1 MIYLNGCTYYP
12 NNLIRT
18 EADLIKIMNFGS
30 NKLFSNRCELN
41 LSPTANLTEAAK
53 NFFDYLHQLDR
64 NNYKGIA
71 VAPIPNYGLGKT
83 INDRLKRAILKK

>member
-1 MIYLNGCTYYP
+1 MFILRINNTYGIIIILKL
-12 NNLIRT
+12 NNLI
-18 EADLIKIMNFGS
+18 S
-30 NKLFSNRCELN
+30 NKYELN
-41 LSPTANLTEAAK
+41 LSPSANLIEAAK
-53 NFFDYLHQLDR
+53 KFFDYLHRLDR